1 MFFFMNSIAETPFDR
16 EIILIFSHFSYTSLS
31 PPHQTHIHDISSHN
45 NCINPHAMVCVTATV
60 LSTLQTTTNN
70 NDVDDDDV
78 DDASHSHVIVTFT
91 YCCRRRW

>member
-1 MFFFMNSIAETPFDR
+1 MFFFMNSIAETYFDR
-16 EIILIFSHFSYTSLS
+16 EIILIFSTFSYTSLS
-31 PPHQTHIHDISSHN
+31 PPHQTHIYDISSHN

-60 LSTLQTTTNN
+60 LSTLQTTNN
-70 NDVDDDDV
+70 NDVDDDEV